1 MSIRTHS
8 RRSVRLVLFL
18 VAALVL
24 SLAAPA
30 VAKNNSRNNKSNNT
44 PTLAVSSMKSET
56 SLLRSGALPDGPMMV
71 HGDGYVKETSILV
84 KFYPM
89 DSGYLTDADGTS
101 FGFEWTPPGPGTY
114 TLVSWQVTKRGKWEK
129 AAETIVTVSD

>member
-1 MSIRTHS
+1 
-8 RRSVRLVLFL
+8 VLFL

-30 VAKNNSRNNKSNNT
+30 VAKGRNNKGSAS
-44 PTLAVSSMKSET
+44 PTLTVSAMDSGAT
-56 SLLRSGALPDGPMMV
+56 LLRSGALPQGPMMV
-71 HGDGYVKETSILV
+71 EGDGYVNETAILV

-89 DSGYLTDADGTS
+89 DTGYLTDADGTA

-114 TLVSWQVTKRGKWEK
+114 TLVAWQVTKRGKWEK
-129 AAETIVTVSD
+129 AAETTVDIAG